1 MRKRTITAAA
11 LLLALAAGCAAP
23 AGEVLTPPSTAP
35 AGTETP
41 APTGEDS
48 AVMTCRLVG
57 DGLLAEGEDGPY
69 GGTAIFTFGTDG
81 DTVVTVDGEP
91 AQVSDL
97 RSGMLLT
104 VTWNG
109 AVAESY
115 PGQLGPVYAL
125 TADSGDTDDRCGLY
139 LQVLEDLWAAD
150 PGLNEGVT
158 QVGLDLSGLTG
169 LTQGEKA
176 AVAWAFG
183 ETHGLEVVT
192 GTLEELWAQGY
203 FTPMTEPAEGYED
216 SLALYQWEDG
226 VHFTLTTD
234 TEAAWNL
241 PALGPGE
248 EPPVLTAF
256 DAQKWRSGL
265 GAYFFSDC
273 TAQRG
278 ADGTWTYTVG
288 SEAIA

>member
-1 MRKRTITAAA
+1 M
-11 LLLALAAGCAAP
+11 
-23 AGEVLTPPSTAP
+23 
-35 AGTETP
+35 
-41 APTGEDS
+41 
-48 AVMTCRLVG
+48 
-57 DGLLAEGEDGPY
+57 
-69 GGTAIFTFGTDG
+69 
-81 DTVVTVDGEP
+81 
-91 AQVSDL
+91 
-97 RSGMLLT
+97 
-104 VTWNG
+104 
-109 AVAESY
+109 
-115 PGQLGPVYAL
+115 
-125 TADSGDTDDRCGLY
+125 
-139 LQVLEDLWAAD
+139 
-150 PGLNEGVT
+150 
-158 QVGLDLSGLTG
+158 GLDLSGLTG

-248 EPPVLTAF
+248 ESPVLTAF
-256 DAQKWRSGL
+256 NAQKWRSGL

-288 SEAIA
+288 SDAIA

>member
-1 MRKRTITAAA
+1 MQKRTITAAV
-11 LLLALAAGCAAP
+11 LLLTLLAGCSAP
-23 AGEVLTPPSTAP
+23 AGEASDPSSTTPV
-35 AGTETP
+35 GTETP
-41 APTGEDS
+41 APAGEDS
-48 AVMTCRLVG
+48 AEMICRLVG
-57 DGLLAEGEDGPY
+57 DSLLAEGEDGPY

-81 DTVVTVDGEP
+81 DTIVTVDGEP

-97 RSGMLLT
+97 RPGMLLT

-109 AVAESY
+109 MVAESY
-115 PGQLGPVYAL
+115 PGQLGTVYAIS
-125 TADSGDTDDRCGLY
+125 ADSGDTDDRCGLC
-139 LQVLEDLWAAD
+139 LQVLEDLWVAD
-150 PGLNEGVT
+150 PGLNEGVI
-158 QVGLDLSGLTG
+158 QVGVDLSGLTG
-169 LTQGEKA
+169 LTQSEKN

-183 ETHGLEVVT
+183 QAHGLEVVT
-192 GTLEELWAQGY
+192 GTLEDLREDGY

-226 VHFTLTTD
+226 VHFTITTD
-234 TEAAWNL
+234 SDAVWNL
-241 PALGPGE
+241 PALEPGE

-265 GAYFFSDC
+265 GAYFFSNC
-273 TAQRG
+273 TAQRA